1 MAFRFRKS
9 IKIAKGVRLNFGKK
23 GMGVSFGTRGMRYSI
38 HSSGRRTRSVGIPGT
53 GISYVKSTTGKKKKN
68 TQGTVSST
76 STTHPADNQALV
88 EEYNRHIQAI
98 TSLHQI
104 SPEPIDWREIQAMPA
119 PYTPGEMGPL
129 QQEALHKYQ
138 TYTPNFFERIIK
150 KLAQRK
156 KERLNQAIQQAKLQD
171 QSDYQEWHELTTLA
185 NAVLAGQARAYQ
197 EVIAE
202 SSEFQELSYAFKV
215 HDAHTVELEFQVNG
229 DVVPTEQLSL
239 TKTGKLSRRQMG
251 VSKYQEIK
259 KDYVCTQAIWVA
271 RHLFAFLPIERCL
284 VHVTE
289 HALNTVTGN
298 MENQVLLSIL
308 FNRTVLDRLNFAR
321 LDPSDAMENFQHHI
335 DHLKTKGFRPVER
348 ITDW

>member
-9 IKIAKGVRLNFGKK
+9 IKIAKGVRVNFGKK
-23 GMGVSFGTRGMRYSI
+23 GMGVSVGTRGMRYSI

-53 GISYVKSTTGKKKKN
+53 GISYVKTTSGKKKKN
-68 TQGTVSST
+68 SSGTVSST
-76 STTHPADNQALV
+76 STSHTVDNQALV
-88 EEYNRHIQAI
+88 EEHNHYIQTI
-98 TSLHQI
+98 TSMHQI

-119 PYTPGEMGPL
+119 PFTPGEMGPL
-129 QQEALHKYQ
+129 QQEALHNLQ
-138 TYTPNFFERIIK
+138 TYTPNFLERIIK

-156 KERLNQAIQQAKLQD
+156 KEKLKHAIQQAKLQD
-171 QSDYQEWHELTTLA
+171 QSDYQEWQELTTMA
-185 NAVLAGQARAYQ
+185 NAVLAGQSRAYQ
-197 EVIAE
+197 KVITE
-202 SSEFQELSYAFKV
+202 SSEFEELSYDFHV

-239 TKTGKLSRRQMG
+239 TKTGKVSRRKMG
-251 VSKYQEIK
+251 VSNYNEIK
-259 KDYVCTQAIWVA
+259 KDYVCSHAVWGA

-289 HALNTVTGN
+289 HALNTATGN

-308 FNRTVLDRLNFAR
+308 FNRATLDRLNFER